1 MSKAAHLRGQL
12 AYRSRKDVAC
22 PPERLAELRRDYQA
36 ARLADDLR
44 TIVQT
49 SGPFTP
55 DQARELAGIIGGT
68 TIGQAAP
75 AAA

>member
-1 MSKAAHLRGQL
+1 MSKAAHLKGQL

-36 ARLADDLR
+36 ARLAEDLR
-44 TIVQT
+44 SIVRKA
-49 SGPFTP
+49 GPFTP
-55 DQARELAGIIGGT
+55 DQARELAGIIRGKT
-68 TIGQAAP
+68 ATQAA